1 MFLDLDILRIQQE
14 YEDKLEL
21 EECQLSP
28 GGTYKAGPD
37 WRIKQEGITN
47 PPSGTSKA
55 VRLRYRTVSARARS
69 RRGSLKDEFLT
80 LTNLGRGG
88 SSVVFKVIHV
98 PSLQVAAIKRIRVG
112 SKQKCEVV
120 RHELQALHANIVPL
134 GTVVTQSPC
143 PNIVTFHDAYTDIQE
158 MSVGLVLQYMDAGSL
173 QDCVN
178 DFPTTRT
185 LNGKI
190 IPKRPEDWTE
200 KSISIVLYGILKGI
214 EYLHSQ
220 QKLHRDIKPSNVLL
234 SSAGEVKVSDF
245 GIARTISEISSGV
258 NDSIYNHNTNNSI
271 DTKEST
277 NSDTLSTAKLNR
289 PKQSILS
296 LESNS
301 LDSVNFH
308 GQKTF
313 TGTMLYM
320 SPERLEGLH
329 YSYASDIWSVGLIIM
344 VMALGQLP
352 FQGVDGFWGMKEA
365 LKTSNGIRKIADKMM
380 QGKHSLSS
388 DLCDFCKQCL
398 QMDPNKRP
406 SAKQLLQ
413 HKFLSSAAKATI
425 GQRRRTV
432 KKMIGS
438 RIPSYEYRV
447 RELEHIADVIAQ
459 EYNARLLRS
468 RPSSAPILQTDD
480 RKSNRIATLKSL
492 RHIPKKFPIIKTS
505 INNNNT
511 DRTPSPPSRQK
522 YTQKNEYN
530 SYDAGVGESGLQRP
544 AADAIARLA
553 VQLGL
558 PVETAQLVFIDAFS
572 KNMKDSRKTKS
583 YSTTIRAKKQS
594 IQ

>member
-1 MFLDLDILRIQQE
+1 
-14 YEDKLEL
+14 
-21 EECQLSP
+21 
-28 GGTYKAGPD
+28 
-37 WRIKQEGITN
+37 
-47 PPSGTSKA
+47 
-55 VRLRYRTVSARARS
+55 
-69 RRGSLKDEFLT
+69 
-80 LTNLGRGG
+80 
-88 SSVVFKVIHV
+88 
-98 PSLQVAAIKRIRVG
+98 
-112 SKQKCEVV
+112 
-120 RHELQALHANIVPL
+120 
-134 GTVVTQSPC
+134 
-143 PNIVTFHDAYTDIQE
+143 

-190 IPKRPEDWTE
+190 IPKL
-200 KSISIVLYGILKGI
+200 LYGILKGI

-245 GIARTISEISSGV
+245 GIA
-258 NDSIYNHNTNNSI
+258 H
-271 DTKEST
+271 
-277 NSDTLSTAKLNR
+277 
-289 PKQSILS
+289 
-296 LESNS
+296 
-301 LDSVNFH
+301 SVNFH

-468 RPSSAPILQTDD
+468 RPSSAPILPTDD